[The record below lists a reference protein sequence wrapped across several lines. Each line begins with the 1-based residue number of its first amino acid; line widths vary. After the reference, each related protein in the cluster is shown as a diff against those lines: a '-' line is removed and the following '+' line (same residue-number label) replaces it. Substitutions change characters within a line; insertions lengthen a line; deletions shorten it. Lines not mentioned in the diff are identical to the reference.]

1 MPPDLVNPPDL
12 HDPTAFGYSHVAVG
26 PPGRVVVIGGQYG
39 SGPDGHTIT
48 GDFAEQA
55 EQAFANLRTALRA
68 AGLDLSDVVGL
79 RTFVVDHDP
88 ARLGVVLDLVQR
100 HWGGRP
106 PAQTLVGVAALALP
120 DMLFEVDATAVRPS

>member
-1 MPPDLVNPPDL
+1 MPPDLLNPPGL

-26 PPGRVVVIGGQYG
+26 PPGRVVVVGGQYG
-39 SGPDGHTIT
+39 SGPDGHTT
-48 GDFAEQA
+48 SGDFAEQA

-79 RTFVVDHDP
+79 RTFVVDHDE

-100 HWGGRP
+100 HWGDRP

>member
-79 RTFVVDHDP
+79 RTFVVDHDE